1 MYSKFENF
9 MKKYLA
15 PLADKMDKEVHL
27 SAVKKAMVAM
37 TPLLII
43 GSFCLIPEAI
53 PNMIGEKHVISQ
65 WILTNLDIIYIPY
78 NVGMALMSVVEF
90 TEDGGISKTYLGPK
104 GLFCAMFAGFIAV
117 ELFRWCKKKN
127 FTIKMPDTV
136 PDFVS
141 RSFEMIPISVII
153 IGFFLIVRI
162 VCVNVLNTMPPL
174 IFTAIFAP
182 LVGSMD
188 NPIAYTFLKMLQA
201 LIFFFGIHP
210 SVLSPITSPIST
222 QFLAENIAAVQ
233 AGHVATHFYAP
244 GPESAFGNFT
254 GSGVTIGCVFWCL
267 MSKNKALKQVG
278 RLSFIPALFGIN
290 EPILF
295 GAPIVLNPMFFIPFV
310 ICGGIIGSLGGWA
323 MYLGIM
329 KCSTFTPPYVGVF
342 LEGFLTNMDPM
353 SIVVNAVQLIL
364 SILIWYPFVKS
375 YEKTYGNKE
384 EETNAISAE
393 DAAILD
399 DLDLDF

>member
-1 MYSKFENF
+1 
-9 MKKYLA
+9 
-15 PLADKMDKEVHL
+15 
-27 SAVKKAMVAM
+27 
-37 TPLLII
+37 
-43 GSFCLIPEAI
+43 
-53 PNMIGEKHVISQ
+53 
-65 WILTNLDIIYIPY
+65 
-78 NVGMALMSVVEF
+78 
-90 TEDGGISKTYLGPK
+90 
-104 GLFCAMFAGFIAV
+104 
-117 ELFRWCKKKN
+117 
-127 FTIKMPDTV
+127 
-136 PDFVS
+136 
-141 RSFEMIPISVII
+141 
-153 IGFFLIVRI
+153 
-162 VCVNVLNTMPPL
+162 
-174 IFTAIFAP
+174 
-182 LVGSMD
+182 
-188 NPIAYTFLKMLQA
+188 
-201 LIFFFGIHP
+201 
-210 SVLSPITSPIST
+210 
-222 QFLAENIAAVQ
+222 
-233 AGHVATHFYAP
+233 
-244 GPESAFGNFT
+244 
-254 GSGVTIGCVFWCL
+254 

-353 SIVVNAVQLIL
+353 SIVVNVVQLIL

-384 EETNAISAE
+384 ETNAISAE

>member
-1 MYSKFENF
+1 MSQNKAFSTPF
-9 MKKYLA
+9 ILA
-15 PLADKMDKEVHL
+15 VL
-27 SAVKKAMVAM
+27 
-37 TPLLII
+37 
-43 GSFCLIPEAI
+43 C
-53 PNMIGEKHVISQ
+53 
-65 WILTNLDIIYIPY
+65 IYFSY
-78 NVGMALMSVVEF
+78 FLHG
-90 TEDGGISKTYLGPK
+90 
-104 GLFCAMFAGFIAV
+104 
-117 ELFRWCKKKN
+117 
-127 FTIKMPDTV
+127 
-136 PDFVS
+136 
-141 RSFEMIPISVII
+141 ISVITLAQNMSSLAEK
-153 IGFFLIVRI
+153 FS
-162 VCVNVLNTMPPL
+162 T
-174 IFTAIFAP
+174 
-182 LVGSMD
+182 D
-188 NPIAYTFLKMLQA
+188 NAGIAY
-201 LIFFFGIHP
+201 LISGIGLGRLISILFFGVISDKFGRRAVILMAVIMYLLFFFGIHP

>member
-1 MYSKFENF
+1 
-9 MKKYLA
+9 
-15 PLADKMDKEVHL
+15 
-27 SAVKKAMVAM
+27 
-37 TPLLII
+37 
-43 GSFCLIPEAI
+43 
-53 PNMIGEKHVISQ
+53 
-65 WILTNLDIIYIPY
+65 
-78 NVGMALMSVVEF
+78 
-90 TEDGGISKTYLGPK
+90 
-104 GLFCAMFAGFIAV
+104 MFAGFIAV

-290 EPILF
+290 EPIVF
-295 GAPIVLNPMFFIPFV
+295 GLPIVLNPTLLIPFV
-310 ICGGIIGSLGGWA
+310 LVPTVNIVISYFAMAMNLVPICSGINIPWTTPIVISGGIIGSLGGWA